1 MGQKGE
7 AVSVAFNE
15 ETRKLL
21 DGRNFATVATLN
33 RDGGPQTSVVW
44 VARDG
49 DAVLFSTTAGRQN
62 ARNLTRDPRVS
73 LTVYDIENPY
83 HSVDIRGTAELIE
96 DREKS
101 FPRKLSQKYL
111 GEDPPAESDDV
122 LRLIVRVTPQRI
134 SGFSV

>member
-1 MGQKGE
+1 M
-7 AVSVAFNE
+7 SVVFNE

-44 VARDG
+44 IARDG
-49 DAVLFSTTAGRQN
+49 DTVLFSTTAGRQK

-73 LTVYDIENPY
+73 LTVYDTENPY
-83 HSVDIRGTAELIE
+83 HSVDIRGTVELIE

-101 FPRKLSQKYL
+101 LPRKLSHKYL

-122 LRLIVRVTPQRI
+122 LRLVVRVTPQKI
-134 SGFSV
+134 SGFSA

>member
-1 MGQKGE
+1 M
-7 AVSVAFNE
+7 SVTFNE
-15 ETRKLL
+15 ETRELL

-44 VARDG
+44 IARDG
-49 DAVLFSTTAGRQN
+49 DTVLFSTTAGRQK
-62 ARNLTRDPRVS
+62 ARNLARDPRVS
-73 LTVYDIENPY
+73 LTVYDTENPY
-83 HSVDIRGTAELIE
+83 HSVDIRGTVELIE

-101 FPRKLSQKYL
+101 LPRKLSHKYL